1 MVIIN
6 YSSNF
11 NDCLLLEFYSTTSC
25 CICELQQNY
34 KYKLILIPLDTR
46 PPCQKMVVDA
56 GKMAGV
62 QIITP
67 PSEIMDYY
75 TKEGDTKNTKMADG

>member
-1 MVIIN
+1 MKFKSYIKQKWLLSIIAVTLMIV
-6 YSSNF
+6 YYLNF
-11 NDCLLLEFYSTTSC
+11 IQLPPAVSV
-25 CICELQQNY
+25 ELQQNY

-62 QIITP
+62 QII
-67 PSEIMDYY
+67 ILKKAIQKKY
-75 TKEGDTKNTKMADG
+75 KNG